1 MNYSIKKLKER
12 MNKNIEKNKDIILL
26 AIETS
31 CDETSIAIVKNGQEV
46 LSNKIYSQI
55 DIHRVFGGVVPEVAS
70 RNHLVK
76 IPYIIDEAIE
86 QSGISLKEL
95 DGIAVTYG
103 PGLVGALLV
112 GLSTGKALAFG
123 LNIPLIGVHHIDG
136 HISANYIEY
145 RELEP
150 PFVSLVASG
159 GHSHL
164 IYVVDYG
171 EYQVLGRTRDDAAG
185 EAFDKIARALK
196 LGYPGGP

>member
-31 CDETSIAIVKNGQEV
+31 CDETSIAIVKNGREV
-46 LSNKIYSQI
+46 LSNKISSQI

-86 QSGISLKEL
+86 QSGIHKEL

-103 PGLVGALLV
+103 
-112 GLSTGKALAFG
+112 
-123 LNIPLIGVHHIDG
+123 
-136 HISANYIEY
+136 
-145 RELEP
+145 
-150 PFVSLVASG
+150 
-159 GHSHL
+159 HS
-164 IYVVDYG
+164 
-171 EYQVLGRTRDDAAG
+171 
-185 EAFDKIARALK
+185 
-196 LGYPGGP
+196 